1 MIVHHLIM
9 LTSQLNSDDIN
20 VRKKNPP
27 DHICLLMF
35 KYLFEDNIEMKYNDT
50 GLIRLPG
57 LTPTCRKNSLI
68 VTGVNYVSGLIRE

>member
-1 MIVHHLIM
+1 MLI
-9 LTSQLNSDDIN
+9 SLNSDDIN
-20 VRKKNPP
+20 VRRKKKPP
-27 DHICLLMF
+27 DHICLLKF

>member
-1 MIVHHLIM
+1 MLI
-9 LTSQLNSDDIN
+9 SLNSDDIN
-20 VRKKNPP
+20 VRRKKTPN
-27 DHICLLMF
+27 HICLLKF

>member
-1 MIVHHLIM
+1 MLI
-9 LTSQLNSDDIN
+9 SLNSDDIN
-20 VRKKNPP
+20 VSRKKNPP
-27 DHICLLMF
+27 DHICLLKF

-68 VTGVNYVSGLIRE
+68 VTGVNYVTGLIRE